1 MTGLRPGRARASAL
15 HHPAR
20 PATRRYP
27 QTSLDALRC
36 PHCGGGFTVG
46 DGQFTCTTGHTFD
59 VAKHGYV
66 ALLAARARTDT
77 GDTADMVAAR
87 VNFLGAGHYAP
98 IAAAVAGAIGAA
110 SGVVLEIGAGTGY
123 YLQSALHAAEP
134 ETSGIA
140 IDSSKFAARRAA
152 AAPQMISV
160 VADAWSALPIFDRA
174 VGAVVS
180 VFAPRTPAEIA
191 RVLRPGGRFL
201 AVTPEPRHL
210 LQLRQPLGMLTVDDG
225 KADRLAESLAGLLRP
240 DGRQLVEFELTLP
253 HADISALV
261 RMGPTARHLAGA
273 EVQARIEALPE
284 PFTTAGA
291 VTLSSFQS

>member
-1 MTGLRPGRARASAL
+1 
-15 HHPAR
+15 
-20 PATRRYP
+20 
-27 QTSLDALRC
+27 
-36 PHCGGGFTVG
+36 
-46 DGQFTCTTGHTFD
+46 
-59 VAKHGYV
+59 
-66 ALLAARARTDT
+66 
-77 GDTADMVAAR
+77 
-87 VNFLGAGHYAP
+87 
-98 IAAAVAGAIGAA
+98 
-110 SGVVLEIGAGTGY
+110 VL
-123 YLQSALHAAEP
+123 
-134 ETSGIA
+134 
-140 IDSSKFAARRAA
+140 
-152 AAPQMISV
+152 SV

-180 VFAPRTPAEIA
+180 VFAPRTPAEVA

-210 LQLRQPLGMLTVDDG
+210 LQLRQRLGMLTVDDG
-225 KADRLAESLAGLLRP
+225 KADRLAENLAGLLRP

-273 EVQARIEALPE
+273 ELQARIEALPE